1 MSVRAAAPDP
11 REFLPLTPQAF
22 HVLLALL
29 DGELHG
35 YGIILDVRE
44 RTGGEVRL
52 RTGSL
57 YTLLRR
63 LTEDGL
69 ITESDAGSSRSPDDE
84 RRRYYGLTSL
94 GRDVVKAE
102 AQRLE
107 RLVQFARDKRALSAS
122 RAASSRGSGRS

>member
-1 MSVRAAAPDP
+1 MPVRTAGPDP
-11 REFLPLTPQAF
+11 RQFLPLTPQAF
-22 HVLLALL
+22 HVLLALT

-35 YGIILDVRE
+35 YGIILDVQE
-44 RTGGEVRL
+44 RTNGEVRL

-69 ITESDAGSSRSPDDE
+69 ITESDARPAGADDDD

-94 GRDVVKAE
+94 GVDVVKAE
-102 AQRLE
+102 AGRLE
-107 RLVQFARDKRALSAS
+107 RLLQWARDKRALSTGRTAL
-122 RAASSRGSGRS
+122 SRGPHR